1 MNQIKNELAV
11 PPAVFT
17 DKNAQELVR
26 IWAAH
31 GQQHVTLLSK
41 LWDDPFIWGMF
52 LVDLANHAA
61 NIYEQ
66 ENGRNRDEVL
76 NQIKQGFEA
85 EWDHPTD
92 KAKGSIIQKH

>member
-1 MNQIKNELAV
+1 MNQIKNELAL

-41 LWDDPFIWGMF
+41 LWDD
-52 LVDLANHAA
+52 
-61 NIYEQ
+61 
-66 ENGRNRDEVL
+66 
-76 NQIKQGFEA
+76 EA